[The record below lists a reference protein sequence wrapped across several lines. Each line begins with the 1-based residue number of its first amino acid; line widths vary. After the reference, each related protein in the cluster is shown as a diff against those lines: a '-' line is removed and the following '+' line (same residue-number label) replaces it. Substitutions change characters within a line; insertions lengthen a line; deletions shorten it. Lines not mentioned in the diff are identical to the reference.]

1 MFGARGGTVPMIKVK
16 QLKLRIFAQFVIIIA
31 PIALVLIYQAVSDL
45 RRTTAVESV
54 VVRHGLSRAT
64 KDGFESFMT
73 YAADAVDMGSLGQ
86 RAYDAL
92 GQSVASAAALRRKD
106 PGAAAVAA
114 NLEALAGQI
123 SVAMPLERLLA
134 LQPRIQRARE
144 AVRALEAGY
153 DKASTEAI
161 SQAIDSARRQSKIVA
176 AATLFTLLIAGWFI
190 YSMITGVTKPLN
202 AAVDLAQRI
211 AAGEFAVAADHLPK
225 RDLGNLLASLRMMS
239 EKLRSSQLEIEEDQ
253 RKLEQRVAERTSE
266 VEARTRELMR
276 SVAEL
281 QALNEVGQ
289 ALSSSL
295 DLETVL
301 ATVIARAVRLADAD
315 SGTLYQFDETDGV
328 FDPRANF
335 GVSDEMI
342 EILRGSRIGL
352 GDGPVGICAVNRAP
366 VQVSDTELSKQK
378 VSAIWVHDAIR
389 AVVAVPLLRDE
400 HVTGALVIRRKV
412 SSEFSPSIVKLL
424 QTLASQSVMAIEN
437 ARLFK
442 ESQAKSAQL
451 AEASKLKSQ
460 FLANMSH
467 ELRTPLNAIIGL
479 TEMLHEDARDLKRA
493 EELEPLERVL
503 RAAHHLLELI
513 NDILDLSKIEAGR
526 MDMHV
531 ETFAIA
537 PLVDEVIATIG
548 PAAAKSGN
556 EIIVHCPQDIGEMHA
571 DQTRIRQA
579 LLNLVSNANKF
590 TEHGSVTVDVARVTS
605 KGSEEITMAV
615 RDTGIGMSAEQLSR
629 LFQEFVQADPS
640 TTRKYGGTGLGLA
653 ISRRFCQMMGG
664 EITVESQLG
673 KGSTFTIRLPAHI
686 EAAQPAALLRRV
698 RPERRTMQP
707 VKGSLILVIDDDQ
720 TVCEVMARYLER
732 EGFVVRTATGGRQ
745 GLQLARELHPAAITL
760 DINMPDLDGWTVLA
774 ALKGDPQ
781 LADIPVVLVTIED
794 NRSRG
799 YSLGAT
805 EYMTK
810 PIDRERLVSLLQDI
824 SSPIARKVLLVDD
837 DEIMRESVRR
847 VLEQE
852 KWHVEGASNGRFAL
866 QNLADSCPDVIVL
879 DLLMP
884 EMDGFEFLVEMRQ
897 RPEWRDIP
905 VLVLTAKDLSVEDQK
920 RLNGY
925 VEQVMRKSACELSE
939 LLRELARMLPRSIER
954 GQHAKVKEI
963 LA

>member
-1 MFGARGGTVPMIKVK
+1 MIKVK

-31 PIALVLIYQAVSDL
+31 PIALVLVYQAVSDL
-45 RRTTAVESV
+45 RRTAAVESV
-54 VVRHGLSRAT
+54 VVRHSLSRAT
-64 KDGFESFMT
+64 KDSFESFMT
-73 YAADAVDMGSLGQ
+73 HAADAVDMGSLGQ
-86 RAYDAL
+86 RAYDTL
-92 GQSVASAAALRRKD
+92 RQSASSAAALRDKD
-106 PGAAAVAA
+106 AGAAAVAA
-114 NLEALAGQI
+114 RLETLTRKI
-123 SVAMPLERLLA
+123 SVAMPLDRLLA
-134 LQPRIQRARE
+134 LQPQIQQTRE
-144 AVRALEAGY
+144 AIRKLEETY
-153 DKASTEAI
+153 EKSSNEAI
-161 SQAIDSARRQSKIVA
+161 SQSISSARRQSNAVA
-176 AATLFTLLIAGWFI
+176 ATTLFTLLIAAWFI
-190 YSMITGVTKPLN
+190 YSMITGVTEPLN
-202 AAVDLAQRI
+202 AAVDLARRI
-211 AAGEFAVAADHLPK
+211 AAGEFADAAGHLPK

-239 EKLRSSQLEIEEDQ
+239 EKLRQSQLEIEEDQ
-253 RKLEQRVAERTSE
+253 RRLEQRVAERTSE
-266 VEARTRELMR
+266 VEARTRELVH
-276 SVAEL
+276 SVGEL
-281 QALNEVGQ
+281 QGLNEVGQ
-289 ALSSSL
+289 AVSSSL

-301 ATVIARAVRLADAD
+301 ATVIAHAVRLADAD
-315 SGTLYQFDETDGV
+315 SGTLYQFDEADGV

-335 GVSDEMI
+335 GVSDDMI

-352 GDGPVGICAVNRAP
+352 GDGPVGLCAVQRAP
-366 VQVSDTELSKQK
+366 VQVTDVTLSNLKL
-378 VSAIWVHDAIR
+378 STLWVRHGIR
-389 AVVAVPLLRDE
+389 AVIAVPLLRDAR
-400 HVTGALVIRRKV
+400 VTGALVIRRKV
-412 SSEFSPSIVKLL
+412 TGEFAPSIVKLL
-424 QTLASQSVMAIEN
+424 QTLASQSVLAIEN

-442 ESQAKSAQL
+442 DSQAKSEQL

-479 TEMLHEDARDLKRA
+479 TEMLHEDAHDLKRA
-493 EELEPLERVL
+493 EELEPLERIL

-526 MDMHV
+526 MDIHV

-548 PAAAKSGN
+548 PAAAKNGN
-556 EIIVHCPQDIGEMHA
+556 KITVHCPPDIGEMQA

-590 TEHGSVTVDVARVTS
+590 TEHGGVTVDVARVKS

-615 RDTGIGMSAEQLSR
+615 GDTGIGMSPEQVAR

-640 TTRKYGGTGLGLA
+640 TTRKYGGTGLGLT

-673 KGSTFTIRLPAHI
+673 VGSTFTIRLPARV
-686 EAAQPAALLRRV
+686 ETAQPAPMLRRV
-698 RPERRTMQP
+698 RPEQQAIKP

-732 EGFVVRTATGGRQ
+732 EGFVVRTATGGRE
-745 GLQLARELHPAAITL
+745 GLELAREFHPAAITL
-760 DINMPDLDGWTVLA
+760 DIHMPDLDGWTVLA
-774 ALKGDPQ
+774 AIKGDPQ
-781 LADIPVVLVTIED
+781 LADIPVVMVTIED

-805 EYMTK
+805 EYLTK
-810 PIDRERLVSLLQDI
+810 PIDRERLISLLHSI
-824 SSPIARKVLLVDD
+824 SSRVARKVMLVDD

-852 KWHVEGASNGRFAL
+852 NWEVASASNGRFAL
-866 QNLADSCPDVIVL
+866 EHLAASSPDVIVL
-879 DLLMP
+879 DLMMP
-884 EMDGFEFLVEMRQ
+884 EMDGFEFLVEIRQ

-905 VLVLTAKDLSVEDQK
+905 VLVMTAKDLNVEDQK

-925 VEQVMRKSACELSE
+925 VERVMQKNASELGE
-939 LLRELARMLPRSIER
+939 LLRELGRMLPRSIER
-954 GQHAKVKEI
+954 GQREKAKET

>member
-1 MFGARGGTVPMIKVK
+1 MIKVK

-134 LQPRIQRARE
+134 LQPRIQQARE

-852 KWHVEGASNGRFAL
+852 KWQVEGASNGRFAL

>member
-1 MFGARGGTVPMIKVK
+1 MIKVK

-86 RAYDAL
+86 RAYEAL
-92 GQSVASAAALRRKD
+92 QQSVASAAALRRKD

-114 NLEALAGQI
+114 SLGALAGQI

-134 LQPRIQRARE
+134 LQPQIRQTRE

-153 DKASTEAI
+153 DRASTAAI

-176 AATLFTLLIAGWFI
+176 AATLFTLLIAAWFI
-190 YSMITGVTKPLN
+190 YSMITGVTEPLN

-211 AAGEFAVAADHLPK
+211 AAGEFALAADRLPK

-239 EKLRSSQLEIEEDQ
+239 EKLRLSQLEIEEDQ
-253 RKLEQRVAERTSE
+253 RQLEQRVAERTSE

-281 QALNEVGQ
+281 QALNEVSQ
-289 ALSSSL
+289 AVSSSL

-315 SGTLYQFDETDGV
+315 SGTLYQFDEADGV

-335 GVSDEMI
+335 GVSDSMI
-342 EILRGSRIGL
+342 ETLRGSRIGL
-352 GDGPVGICAVNRAP
+352 GDGPVGMCAVNRAP
-366 VQVSDTELSKQK
+366 VQVSDVELSQRAS
-378 VSAIWVHDAIR
+378 VLWTHDGIR

-400 HVTGALVIRRKV
+400 HATGALVIRRKV
-412 SSEFSPSIVKLL
+412 AGEFAPSIVKLL

-442 ESQAKSAQL
+442 ESQAKSEQL

-479 TEMLHEDARDLKRA
+479 TEMLHEDARDLRRA

-513 NDILDLSKIEAGR
+513 NDILDLSKIEAGK
-526 MDMHV
+526 MDLHV

-537 PLVDEVIATIG
+537 PLVEDVISTIG
-548 PAAAKSGN
+548 PAAAKNGN
-556 EIIVHCPQDIGEMHA
+556 EIIVHCPQEVGDMHA

-590 TEHGSVTVDVARVTS
+590 TEHGSVTIDVARVMG
-605 KGSEEITMAV
+605 KGSEQITMAV
-615 RDTGIGMSAEQLSR
+615 RDTGIGMSSEQMGR

-664 EITVESQLG
+664 EIAVESQLG

-686 EAAQPAALLRRV
+686 EAVQPAPLLRRG
-698 RPERRTMQP
+698 RPERRAMQP

-732 EGFVVRTATGGRQ
+732 EGFVVRIATGGRE
-745 GLQLARELHPAAITL
+745 GLRLARELHPAAITL
-760 DINMPDLDGWTVLA
+760 DINTPDLDGWTVLA

-810 PIDRERLVSLLQDI
+810 PIDRERLIGLLQNI

-852 KWHVEGASNGRFAL
+852 QWEVIGASNGRFAL
-866 QNLADSCPDVIVL
+866 EQLAESSPDVIL
-879 DLLMP
+879 PDLMMP
-884 EMDGFEFLVEMRQ
+884 EMDGFEFLLAIRQ
-897 RPEWRDIP
+897 HPERRANAE
-905 VLVLTAKDLSVEDQK
+905 LVLTAKDLTAEDQK
-920 RLNGY
+920 QLNGY
-925 VEQVMRKSACELSE
+925 GQRVMRKNASE
-939 LLRELARMLPRSIER
+939 LGQLLFELGQMLPRSIER
-954 GQHAKVKEI
+954 GRHARSKEI

>member
-1 MFGARGGTVPMIKVK
+1 MIKVK
-16 QLKLRIFAQFVIIIA
+16 QLKLRIFAQFLIIIA
-31 PIALVLIYQAVSDL
+31 PITLVLIYQAVSDL
-45 RRTTAVESV
+45 RRTAAVESV

-64 KDGFESFMT
+64 KEGFESFMT
-73 YAADAVDMGSLGQ
+73 HAADAVDMGSLGQ

-92 GQSVASAAALRRKD
+92 RQSAASAAALRRKD
-106 PGAAAVAA
+106 QGAAAAA
-114 NLEALAGQI
+114 ASLEALAGQI
-123 SVAMPLERLLA
+123 SVAMPVDRLLA
-134 LQPRIQRARE
+134 LQPQIRQTRE
-144 AVRALEAGY
+144 AIRTLEEGY
-153 DKASTEAI
+153 EKASSEAI
-161 SQAIDSARRQSKIVA
+161 SQAIDSARRQSKVVA
-176 AATLFTLLIAGWFI
+176 AATLFTLLIAAWFI
-190 YSMITGVTKPLN
+190 YSMITGVTEPLN

-239 EKLRSSQLEIEEDQ
+239 EKLRRSQLEIEEDQ
-253 RKLEQRVAERTSE
+253 RRLEQRVAERTSE

-281 QALNEVGQ
+281 QVLNEVGQ
-289 ALSSSL
+289 AVSSSL

-301 ATVIARAVRLADAD
+301 ATVIARSVRLADAD
-315 SGTLYQFDETDGV
+315 SGTLYQFDEADGV

-342 EILRGSRIGL
+342 EKLRGSRIGL
-352 GDGPVGICAVNRAP
+352 GDGPVGMCAVNRAP
-366 VQVSDTELSKQK
+366 VQVTDVELSQR
-378 VSAIWVHDAIR
+378 VSTLWVHDGIR

-412 SSEFSPSIVKLL
+412 SGEFAPSIVKLL

-442 ESQAKSAQL
+442 ESQAKSEQL

-537 PLVDEVIATIG
+537 PLVDDVISTIS
-548 PAAAKSGN
+548 PVAAKNGN
-556 EIIVHCPQDIGEMHA
+556 EIIVHCPQDIEMHA

-605 KGSEEITMAV
+605 KGIEEITMAV
-615 RDTGIGMSAEQLSR
+615 GDTGIGMSCEQMGR

-673 KGSTFTIRLPAHI
+673 KGSTFTIRLPARI
-686 EAAQPAALLRRV
+686 EAVQPAPLMRRV
-698 RPERRTMQP
+698 RPERRSMKP

-732 EGFVVRTATGGRQ
+732 EGFVVRTATGGRE
-745 GLQLARELHPAAITL
+745 GLELAHELHPAAITL

-810 PIDRERLVSLLQDI
+810 PIDRERLISLLQNI

-852 KWHVEGASNGRFAL
+852 KWEVAGASNGRFAL
-866 QNLADSCPDVIVL
+866 AHLAESCPDVIVL
-879 DLLMP
+879 DLIMP

-897 RPEWRDIP
+897 RPEWHDIP

-925 VEQVMRKSACELSE
+925 VERVMRKNASELGE
-939 LLRELARMLPRSIER
+939 LLRELGRMLPRSIER
-954 GQHAKVKEI
+954 GQHAKVKEV

>member
-1 MFGARGGTVPMIKVK
+1 MAGVCSAPGGGTVPMIKVK

-31 PIALVLIYQAVSDL
+31 PIALVLIYQAVSDQ
-45 RRTTAVESV
+45 RRTAAVESV

-92 GQSVASAAALRRKD
+92 RQSASSAAALRRKD
-106 PGAAAVAA
+106 PRAAAVATS
-114 NLEALAGQI
+114 LEALAGQI
-123 SVAMPLERLLA
+123 SVAMQLERILA
-134 LQPRIQRARE
+134 LGPRIQQARE

-190 YSMITGVTKPLN
+190 YSMITGVTEPLN

-289 ALSSSL
+289 AVSSSL

-301 ATVIARAVRLADAD
+301 ATVIAHAVRLADAD
-315 SGTLYQFDETDGV
+315 SGTLYQYDEADGV

-342 EILRGSRIGL
+342 EELRGSRIGL
-352 GDGPVGICAVNRAP
+352 GDGPVGMCAVKRVP
-366 VQVSDTELSKQK
+366 VHVTDVEQ
-378 VSAIWVHDAIR
+378 SAQRISLLWVHDGIR

-400 HVTGALVIRRKV
+400 HVTGALVIRRKI
-412 SSEFSPSIVKLL
+412 SGEFAPSIVKLL
-424 QTLASQSVMAIEN
+424 QTLASQSVLAIEN

-442 ESQAKSAQL
+442 DSQAKSEQL

-526 MDMHV
+526 MDIHV

-537 PLVDEVIATIG
+537 PLVDDVITTIG
-548 PAAAKSGN
+548 PVAAKNSN
-556 EIIVHCPQDIGEMHA
+556 EIMVHCPQDIGEMRA

-579 LLNLVSNANKF
+579 LLNLVSNATKF
-590 TEHGSVTVDVARVTS
+590 TEQGSVTVEVARVTS
-605 KGSEEITMAV
+605 KGKGIEEITMAV

-664 EITVESQLG
+664 
-673 KGSTFTIRLPAHI
+673 
-686 EAAQPAALLRRV
+686 
-698 RPERRTMQP
+698 
-707 VKGSLILVIDDDQ
+707 
-720 TVCEVMARYLER
+720 
-732 EGFVVRTATGGRQ
+732 
-745 GLQLARELHPAAITL
+745 
-760 DINMPDLDGWTVLA
+760 
-774 ALKGDPQ
+774 
-781 LADIPVVLVTIED
+781 
-794 NRSRG
+794 
-799 YSLGAT
+799 
-805 EYMTK
+805 
-810 PIDRERLVSLLQDI
+810 
-824 SSPIARKVLLVDD
+824 
-837 DEIMRESVRR
+837 
-847 VLEQE
+847 
-852 KWHVEGASNGRFAL
+852 
-866 QNLADSCPDVIVL
+866 
-879 DLLMP
+879 
-884 EMDGFEFLVEMRQ
+884 
-897 RPEWRDIP
+897 
-905 VLVLTAKDLSVEDQK
+905 
-920 RLNGY
+920 
-925 VEQVMRKSACELSE
+925 
-939 LLRELARMLPRSIER
+939 
-954 GQHAKVKEI
+954 
-963 LA
+963 

>member
-1 MFGARGGTVPMIKVK
+1 MIKVK

-45 RRTTAVESV
+45 RRTAAVESV

-64 KDGFESFMT
+64 KDGYESFMT

-92 GQSVASAAALRRKD
+92 RQSAGSAAALRRKD
-106 PGAAAVAA
+106 PRAAAVAT

-134 LQPRIQRARE
+134 LQPRIQQARE
-144 AVRALEAGY
+144 AVRVLEAGY

-190 YSMITGVTKPLN
+190 YSMITGVTEPLN

-289 ALSSSL
+289 AVSSSL

-315 SGTLYQFDETDGV
+315 SGTLYQFDEADGV

-342 EILRGSRIGL
+342 EKLRGSRIGL
-352 GDGPVGICAVNRAP
+352 GDGPVGMCALNRAP
-366 VQVSDTELSKQK
+366 VQVTDVELSQR
-378 VSAIWVHDAIR
+378 VSVLWVHDGIR

-412 SSEFSPSIVKLL
+412 SGEFAPSIVKLL

-442 ESQAKSAQL
+442 ESQAKSEQL

-479 TEMLHEDARDLKRA
+479 TEMLHEDARDLKHA
-493 EELEPLERVL
+493 EQLEPLERIL

-526 MDMHV
+526 MDLHV

-537 PLVDEVIATIG
+537 PLVEEVMATISS
-548 PAAAKSGN
+548 AAAKNDN

-590 TEHGSVTVDVARVTS
+590 TEHGSVTVEVARVTS
-605 KGSEEITMAV
+605 KGIEEITMAV
-615 RDTGIGMSAEQLSR
+615 RDTGIGMSAEQVSR
-629 LFQEFVQADPS
+629 LFQEFVQADSS

-664 EITVESQLG
+664 EISVESQLG

-686 EAAQPAALLRRV
+686 EAAQVAPLLRRV

-720 TVCEVMARYLER
+720 TVCELMARYLER

-745 GLQLARELHPAAITL
+745 GLRLARELHPAAITL

-781 LADIPVVLVTIED
+781 HRPAIEV
-794 NRSRG
+794 RH
-799 YSLGAT
+799 
-805 EYMTK
+805 
-810 PIDRERLVSLLQDI
+810 ID
-824 SSPIARKVLLVDD
+824 
-837 DEIMRESVRR
+837 
-847 VLEQE
+847 
-852 KWHVEGASNGRFAL
+852 VE
-866 QNLADSCPDVIVL
+866 
-879 DLLMP
+879 
-884 EMDGFEFLVEMRQ
+884 
-897 RPEWRDIP
+897 
-905 VLVLTAKDLSVEDQK
+905 
-920 RLNGY
+920 
-925 VEQVMRKSACELSE
+925 
-939 LLRELARMLPRSIER
+939 
-954 GQHAKVKEI
+954 
-963 LA
+963 

>member
-1 MFGARGGTVPMIKVK
+1 MIKVK

-31 PIALVLIYQAVSDL
+31 PITLVLIYQAVSDQ
-45 RRTTAVESV
+45 RRTAAVESV

-64 KDGFESFMT
+64 KEGFESFMT
-73 YAADAVDMGSLGQ
+73 HAADAVDMGSLGQ

-92 GQSVASAAALRRKD
+92 RQSAASATALRRKD
-106 PGAAAVAA
+106 EGAAPAA
-114 NLEALAGQI
+114 TSLEALAGQI
-123 SVAMPLERLLA
+123 SVAMPVERLLA
-134 LQPRIQRARE
+134 LQPQIRQTRE
-144 AVRALEAGY
+144 AIRTLEEGY
-153 DKASTEAI
+153 EKASSEAI
-161 SQAIDSARRQSKIVA
+161 SQAIDSARRQSKVVA
-176 AATLFTLLIAGWFI
+176 AATLFTLLIAAWFI
-190 YSMITGVTKPLN
+190 YSMITGVTEPLN
-202 AAVDLAQRI
+202 AAVDLAQSI

-239 EKLRSSQLEIEEDQ
+239 EKLRRSQLEIEEDQ
-253 RKLEQRVAERTSE
+253 RRLEQRVAERTSE

-276 SVAEL
+276 SVTEL
-281 QALNEVGQ
+281 QVLNEVGQ
-289 ALSSSL
+289 AVSSSL

-301 ATVIARAVRLADAD
+301 ATVIARSVRLADAD
-315 SGTLYQFDETDGV
+315 SGTLYQFDEADGV

-342 EILRGSRIGL
+342 EKLRGSRIGL
-352 GDGPVGICAVNRAP
+352 GDGPVGMCAVNRAP
-366 VQVSDTELSKQK
+366 VQVTDVELSQR
-378 VSAIWVHDAIR
+378 VSTLWVHDGIR

-412 SSEFSPSIVKLL
+412 SGEFAPSIVKLL

-442 ESQAKSAQL
+442 ESQAKSEQL

-537 PLVDEVIATIG
+537 PLVDDVISTIG
-548 PAAAKSGN
+548 PVATKNGN
-556 EIIVHCPQDIGEMHA
+556 EIIVHCPQDIEMHA

-590 TEHGSVTVDVARVTS
+590 TEHGSVTVDVARVMS

-615 RDTGIGMSAEQLSR
+615 GDTGIGMSSEQMGR

-673 KGSTFTIRLPAHI
+673 KGSTFTIHLPARI
-686 EAAQPAALLRRV
+686 EAVQPAPLMRRV
-698 RPERRTMQP
+698 RPERRSMKP

-732 EGFVVRTATGGRQ
+732 EGFVVRTATGGRE
-745 GLQLARELHPAAITL
+745 GLQLAHELHPAAITL

-810 PIDRERLVSLLQDI
+810 PIDRERLISLLKNI

-852 KWHVEGASNGRFAL
+852 KWQVEGASNGRFAL
-866 QNLADSCPDVIVL
+866 AHLAESCPDVIVL
-879 DLLMP
+879 DLIMP

-897 RPEWRDIP
+897 RPEWHDIP

-925 VEQVMRKSACELSE
+925 VERVMRKSASELDE
-939 LLRELARMLPRSIER
+939 LLRELGRMLPRSIER
-954 GQHAKVKEI
+954 GQQAKVKEV